1 MKVIKDTKWDSE
13 LKIVEPEILIK
24 RNVIDILWSI
34 EKKVDTE
41 FAVLFKGKWEK
52 DGFVVSDE
60 YYIPKQKVSYASVD
74 FEEDISKKRAE
85 GYNVIIHKHP
95 SKFGFSGADEDSIN
109 AHFLVSMI
117 YYKGEIVDA
126 NMSVQVNG
134 DVKIRIKP
142 KISIIP
148 NEVIDINIS
157 NIEKEKEPEIS
168 VWHKPYEDFYG
179 YYGLYGYVYEERK
192 KKKEDKR

>member
-1 MKVIKDTKWDSE
+1 
-13 LKIVEPEILIK
+13 
-24 RNVIDILWSI
+24 
-34 EKKVDTE
+34 VDAE
-41 FAVLFKGKWEK
+41 FAILFKGKWEK
-52 DGFVVSDE
+52 EGFVVSDE
-60 YYIPKQKVSYASVD
+60 YYIPKQRTSYASVD
-74 FEEDISKKRAE
+74 FQEDISKKRAE
-85 GYNVIIHKHP
+85 GFNVIVHKHP

-126 NMSVQVNG
+126 NMSIQVNG

-148 NEVIDINIS
+148 NEVINIDVS
-157 NIEKEKEPEIS
+157 NIEKEKEPEMIN
-168 VWHKPYEDFYG
+168 VWHKPFEDFYG
-179 YYGLYGYVYEERK
+179 YDFYSIYDYENK